1 MQFPLVVDFLAGR
14 EYGACFVA
22 SSGWEAEEK
31 VEEGFDMAVNATDE
45 MLFLEGEAVSLRER
59 AADREAMARS
69 QRGDPTLALYF
80 GDLSAHPVLTPSEES
95 RVAHR
100 IQELEVREWVELL
113 AYPPVLPHLLER
125 LRGMLNGATPREA
138 RVLARWPS
146 RYRACGGRLDAR
158 RWGELRAAAWR
169 VGRQLRDLDIDRVLL
184 NGMLE
189 HVEFLP
195 RANGSCPRGMG
206 RVVRG
211 AGYARY
217 LERVRA
223 ATRETSREKERFVL
237 ANLRLV
243 VSVARRY
250 HRGRMS
256 LIDMIQEGNIGLM
269 KAVDRYDVRKG
280 YRFSTYASW
289 WIRHAINRALA
300 DKGRAIRIPVH
311 MLDTHQRIQR
321 VVAEHAARTG
331 EEPDVRNVASEVGL
345 DEEKVNSVRAQSFDP
360 PLSLDRPL
368 GDDEGRR
375 FVDVLTAEEQPT
387 PLDELCRSDWQTEM
401 NRLLERLP
409 PIEARILRWR
419 FGIGDD
425 DELTLKEIGDKF
437 RLSRERIRQ
446 LQEQALARLR
456 RQIRG
461 PY

>member
-1 MQFPLVVDFLAGR
+1 
-14 EYGACFVA
+14 
-22 SSGWEAEEK
+22 
-31 VEEGFDMAVNATDE
+31 MAVNLPEEVEMPDPQAASAMQETSVSEAYSGATP
-45 MLFLEGEAVSLRER
+45 
-59 AADREAMARS
+59 

-80 GDLSAHPVLTPSEES
+80 NDLSSHPVLTQPQESEI
-95 RVAHR
+95 AHR
-100 IQELEVREWVELL
+100 IQDLEVREWVELFSH
-113 AYPPVLPHLLER
+113 PPMLTAILGD
-125 LRGMLNGATPREA
+125 LRRCLNGAMPKEA
-138 RVLARWPS
+138 RFLV
-146 RYRACGGRLDAR
+146 RYPGRFRAAGGRFDGR
-158 RWGELRAAAWR
+158 RWAALHSAALRL
-169 VGRQLRDLDIDRVLL
+169 GRQLRDLDCDRVLL
-184 NGMLE
+184 NAMLE
-189 HVEFLP
+189 RAHFLP
-195 RANGSCPRGMG
+195 KANGSCPPGLK
-206 RVVRG
+206 RVVHTEPYR
-211 AGYARY
+211 RW
-217 LERVRA
+217 LERLLV
-223 ATRETSREKERFVL
+223 ATGTSTREKEHFIL

-269 KAVDRYDVRKG
+269 KAVDRFDIRKG

-321 VVAEHAARTG
+321 VLAEHAARSG
-331 EEPDVRNVASEVGL
+331 EEPLECDVAAKVGI
-345 DEEKVNSVRAQSFDP
+345 DEEKVHSVRAQSFDA

-375 FVDVLTAEEQPT
+375 FVDVLICDEQST
-387 PLDELCRSDWQTEM
+387 PLDDVCRDDWSAEII
-401 NRLLERLP
+401 RLLDRLP

-419 FGIGDD
+419 FGLGDE

-446 LQEQALARLR
+446 LQEQALTRLR

-461 PY
+461 PF

>member
-1 MQFPLVVDFLAGR
+1 
-14 EYGACFVA
+14 
-22 SSGWEAEEK
+22 
-31 VEEGFDMAVNATDE
+31 MAVNATDE
-45 MLFLEGEAVSLRER
+45 MIFPEQEALSLQER

-113 AYPPVLPHLLER
+113 AHPPVLPHLLEQ
-125 LRGMLNGATPREA
+125 LRRMLNGATPREA

-158 RWGELRAAAWR
+158 RWAELRTAAWR
-169 VGRQLRDLDIDRVLL
+169 LGRQLRDLDIDRVLL
-184 NGMLE
+184 NRMLE

-195 RANGSCPRGMG
+195 RANGSCPRGMR

-211 AGYARY
+211 AAYERY

-331 EEPDVRNVASEVGL
+331 EEPDVRNVANEVGL

-387 PLDELCRSDWQTEM
+387 PLDELCRADWQTEM
-401 NRLLERLP
+401 NRLLDRLP

>member
-1 MQFPLVVDFLAGR
+1 
-14 EYGACFVA
+14 
-22 SSGWEAEEK
+22 
-31 VEEGFDMAVNATDE
+31 MAVNAIDE
-45 MLFLEGEAVSLRER
+45 VMFPDPEASLALQER
-59 AADREAMARS
+59 AADREAAVRS

-80 GDLSAHPVLTPSEES
+80 NDLSAHPVLTPSEES
-95 RVAHR
+95 RVAHH

-113 AYPPVLPHLLER
+113 THPPLLPHLLEE
-125 LRGMLNGATPREA
+125 LRKLVNGATPRDA

-146 RYRACGGRLDAR
+146 RYRKCGCRFDAR
-158 RWGELRAAAWR
+158 RWAELRTAASR
-169 VGRQLRDLDIDRVLL
+169 LGRQLRDLDVDRVLL
-184 NGMLE
+184 NRMLE
-189 HVEFLP
+189 HVDYLP
-195 RANGSCPRGMG
+195 QANGSCPPGLR
-206 RVVRG
+206 RLVHTS
-211 AGYARY
+211 AYERY
-217 LERVRA
+217 LERVRG
-223 ATRETSREKERFVL
+223 ATRHTQREKEHFIL

-269 KAVDRYDVRKG
+269 KAVDRFDVRKG

-321 VVAEHAARTG
+321 VFAEHAARTG
-331 EEPDVRNVASEVGL
+331 GEPELANVATEVGI
-345 DEEKVNSVRAQSFDP
+345 DEEKVTSVRAQSFDA

-375 FVDVLTAEEQPT
+375 FVDVLTCEEQPT
-387 PLDELCRSDWQTEM
+387 PLDDVCRGDWENEM

-446 LQEQALARLR
+446 LQEQALTRLR